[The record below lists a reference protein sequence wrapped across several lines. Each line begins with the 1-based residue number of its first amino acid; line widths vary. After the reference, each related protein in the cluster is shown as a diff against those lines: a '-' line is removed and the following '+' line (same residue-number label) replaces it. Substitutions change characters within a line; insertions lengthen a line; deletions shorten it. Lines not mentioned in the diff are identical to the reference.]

1 MHIVVVPAS
10 PKTGQATIRALLD
23 HPSAPTVTGVYRDV
37 RRVPIDFK
45 EHPRFRAVQGDV
57 ADARSLLDL
66 SDSVFG
72 NADAVATI
80 TPPLHAE
87 ANPIAK
93 AHELAA
99 NVKKAIGKGHVKR
112 LVYVSSVGAQ
122 LEHGTGEIRT
132 NYTAEQALIGAA
144 PEVVLVRCAYFMENW
159 AMALE
164 TLEAEPPFFYSV
176 ICPADYKIP
185 MVSVRDIGKTC
196 AAQLLAAGSSS
207 DGAGEGSP
215 YVFDLHGPKYY
226 STQDVKQAFED
237 ATGKII
243 EVKLVQDDQ
252 LDGFYAQAFKEPMA
266 GLFTEMTRSFLPGGV
281 AEKEMNE
288 GARIQRGDDTLDMA
302 VKRMLG
308 E

>member
-23 HPSAPTVTGVYRDV
+23 DPSEPTVTGVYRDV
-37 RRVPIDFK
+37 RRVPVEFK

-57 ADARSLLDL
+57 ADAQSLLDL

-93 AHELAA
+93 AGELAA
-99 NVKKAIGKGHVKR
+99 NLKKAIIGKGRVKR

-122 LEHGTGEIRT
+122 LENGTGEIRT

-176 ICPADYKIP
+176 MCPADYKIP

-207 DGAGEGSP
+207 DGAGEGKP
-215 YVFDLHGPKYY
+215 
-226 STQDVKQAFED
+226 
-237 ATGKII
+237 ICI
-243 EVKLVQDDQ
+243 
-252 LDGFYAQAFKEPMA
+252 
-266 GLFTEMTRSFLPGGV
+266 
-281 AEKEMNE
+281 
-288 GARIQRGDDTLDMA
+288 
-302 VKRMLG
+302 
-308 E
+308 